1 MGKGI
6 ASVLIGVVIAT
17 CDISLTN
24 TALPTIARELGIDAA
39 ASIWVVN
46 IYYLTV
52 VASLLPL
59 AALGEIHGHR
69 RVFLG
74 GLLMFVVGSIAC
86 GLAWSLPSLV
96 AARAMLGLGGAAISA
111 VTPALIRFIFPPEK
125 LGRGLGVYAM
135 VVGVSFTAGP
145 TIASAILSV
154 AGWQAIFLVNVPF
167 GLAAFFVSWGRL
179 PETTRNVRRFDLAS
193 AALCS
198 GLFCFLL
205 LGLSGLSHRS
215 DWRLVLISWLIAAGC
230 GYGVLQRENGHP
242 APILALDLF
251 RIPLFSLSAA
261 TSIAAFAI
269 QGLAFVALPFLL
281 QLGFG
286 YSQVEAGFLI
296 TPWPATLALMTFVAA
311 PLADRVSPGLLG
323 GIGLLIVAHIQNIS
337 ISSQTILASLAGV
350 VPKSPGAPT
359 ELPIRRMPL
368 TSQRLDRIAGSATTA
383 VRMTAA
389 RMAAEGRDV
398 LRTSSGEPDF
408 DTPQNI
414 KDAAIRAIQA
424 GDTRYT
430 DVAGTRRCARRPPA
444 TSSASMGWTTSRRRS
459 WSPPAASR

>member
-323 GIGLLIVAHIQNIS
+323 GIGLLIVAVGLMLLALLPANPSALDVAWRLVVCGVGFGFFQSPNMKALM
-337 ISSQTILASLAGV
+337 SSAPLGRSGGAGGILATSRLLGQSIGAALVAMCMYAFGV
-350 VPKSPGAPT
+350 EG
-359 ELPIRRMPL
+359 L
-368 TSQRLDRIAGSATTA
+368 RIAIWSGTGLALCGAAFSFMRLLRF
-383 VRMTAA
+383 VR
-389 RMAAEGRDV
+389 G
-398 LRTSSGEPDF
+398 P
-408 DTPQNI
+408 
-414 KDAAIRAIQA
+414 
-424 GDTRYT
+424 
-430 DVAGTRRCARRPPA
+430 
-444 TSSASMGWTTSRRRS
+444 
-459 WSPPAASR
+459 